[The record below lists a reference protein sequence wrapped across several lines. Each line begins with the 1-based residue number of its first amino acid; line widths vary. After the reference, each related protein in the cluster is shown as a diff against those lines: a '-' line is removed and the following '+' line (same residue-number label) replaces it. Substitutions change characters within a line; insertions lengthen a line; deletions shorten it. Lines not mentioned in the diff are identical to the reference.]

1 DSETHSVDDKL
12 SKQLHKRLSQA
23 GFVDSRAS
31 LQSALGD
38 VLQQILQKRIGNL
51 NIVFV
56 VGSYSEGWGNNLV
69 TLNGR
74 TDIES
79 DIDVMQL
86 ILGRLYHLR
95 DWCQC
100 REVKISDAVEYRNGH
115 IFVQGFASNPAQTSH
130 GTALRPSVDHVP
142 ACRLCCYPSIAPLLP
157 DRASKSH
164 IRSQVLDALR
174 KELETSPCHAVHAA
188 SPTKRGEEL
197 RLSTTFLERRLL
209 RSLTTLQGQLFVTLK
224 YLVKKVI
231 CPRVNGMKAYHA
243 KTVTFRMLEE
253 TAQSEWKPEN
263 FVKLLRRALKML
275 LNSVMKSS
283 IQDKRETNKD
293 GEVMEHFF
301 LCDAAI
307 YLKGANSRDAQE
319 IANVLKDVLENLHQH
334 LNDLMN
340 YVQPTDASGRFA
352 FHPFLILPILDHKP
366 VSGKGSIEYHQIY
379 DVVREGIC
387 QLCFSDCGAESQE
400 ALMKLIGRLPVCA
413 RSAREALRA
422 LAFLKFEQSD
432 SALKV
437 LTNCEWFRVS
447 RGIDWPERSRVTDA
461 TPEFVWKHLKSCDS
475 AWKFCFEFKEIPTLK
490 FLPKP
495 LSSCCIINLE
505 HVAYDCYYVNFEAV
519 LQTLRLEL
527 SSNRVMA
534 DKWVEDVLN
543 REDADGQE
551 MLLCALSCTSSE
563 QLSKVSGKL
572 KSAAYL
578 NAHADRLLLEKEV
591 KLSRQET
598 IRFVG
603 KI

>member
-115 IFVQGFASNPAQTSH
+115 IFVQGF
-130 GTALRPSVDHVP
+130 
-142 ACRLCCYPSIAPLLP
+142 
-157 DRASKSH
+157 
-164 IRSQVLDALR
+164 
-174 KELETSPCHAVHAA
+174 VHAA

-197 RLSTTFLERRLL
+197 RLSTTFIERRLL

-461 TPEFVWKHLKSCDS
+461 TPGFVWKHLKSCDS